1 MSRPTIHG
9 PTIHRLGHFELLQA
23 VIGSLIDIP
32 RVPIEPGTLLADL
45 RLDDLDKAT
54 IAVEL
59 DMALSIEIPDDH
71 VEKWLTLSDIVAT
84 CNRLA
89 PLTVAQ
95 PEGQVA

>member
-9 PTIHRLGHFELLQA
+9 LGHFELLQA
-23 VIGSLIDIP
+23 VIGPLIDIP
-32 RVPIEPGTLLADL
+32 RLPLEPGTLLADL

-59 DMALSIEIPDDH
+59 DMALDIEIPDEH

-84 CNRLA
+84 CEHFA
-89 PLTVAQ
+89 PFTVAQ
-95 PEGQVA
+95 REGLGA